1 MEFDKA
7 CVVKAINALCPPR
20 RICHLKNRGVWGG
33 CEEPEITCEDNFDAP
48 SCLGRAYFYT
58 RNRGDQDG
66 WNDKLLIKQFKYS
79 VFHYGLYDDETCEV
93 I

>member
-1 MEFDKA
+1 MKLVLSKQLTH
-7 CVVKAINALCPPR
+7 CVPPR